1 MSNNHV
7 KPNQTQPTANIP
19 ATKDNTGEAQ
29 QATKNE
35 IELN

>member
-29 QATKNE
+29 
-35 IELN
+35 